1 MTKKIKE
8 IDISSFRVYNE
19 KQEFNFIHKN
29 TGKVANLVA
38 IYAPNGFG
46 KTSFFD
52 AIEWSITGTI
62 GRFEVQRA
70 IKDEVCNEVGFI
82 LKNKESN
89 KENGSVK
96 IVCEDDNYLL
106 ISTKKMRGNRKKD
119 YSPGTIEHL
128 SENIKSIQ
136 NERKTFC
143 TTNLL
148 AHNKITEFLQNYTAE
163 DKTDELK
170 ILWDTNQYSDVL
182 KNINEL
188 YNNMLKKKK
197 NLDQEIKI
205 LEKELS
211 KFKHIEDLN
220 NNIFEEVKNYNSRYD
235 QNYSI
240 ENYFETEAI
249 QKAFRY
255 FHNETSLKK
264 DDLQTALNDNSIL
277 EKEYQLYETNK
288 KDLENFKTKKNIYEK
303 KIEKLNKIEKLSF
316 KQRKRDIR
324 IENILYLLEGIDDYY
339 KKIEMI
345 NSNLKKTEYKEKD
358 KSNYQKEIIELNDD
372 IKNKI
377 ENNTMLKNRMT
388 ELSIK
393 KESLHDDY
401 YNYISR
407 NQEIHKYRRL
417 IEKGYYISSERATR
431 IQKYSF
437 RADQIVHFL
446 EGNLRIELLYEFLPK
461 NIIDTYNKIENLK
474 KDNESILK
482 NISVLENHLNE
493 MTKISNEF
501 QQLTIIGEKIVKRSK
516 QNTCPLCH
524 HKYYD
529 YNELISKI
537 STLEKNLNFNEIN
550 SQVSVNKKQYMEN
563 KIELEQLSNVL
574 NDDMQSLEREYKSNY
589 FKENIKRNKMME
601 KLNRWNELK
610 NSDESICNNLKN
622 KYFIENINI
631 NSRYDVEN
639 KIENIDNQ
647 INMLN
652 NQLSELMANL
662 SSLKEKLNVSNE
674 KEKTCE
680 LEIIDLIN
688 ERNNIILDNGYL
700 EIKNRLDN
708 LSYYN
713 PKMNIFEIKTRI
725 ENELMYLNNEKQND
739 DEEIN
744 ELLKENVSNRKNIET
759 DLEKSNNKINELE
772 SKINSYLSKYKQIIG
787 EKDIH
792 EENMLNNILSNIE
805 KLNKEIEKYTEKSKE
820 EIKIL
825 SDLNCL
831 SEEKI
836 WNEKNELLNSNI
848 KKQQHLDQR
857 ILNLEKSKKIVEDFI
872 IKKTNACFNT
882 NIINQIYTKIDPHP
896 KMKNITFL
904 TNNEKGVLK
913 TRIYTYDKYKED
925 DKISPVVYLSSAQ
938 VNVLSLSIFLSKVL
952 CEKNTTF
959 NTIFIDDPIQHLD
972 GINILSLIDLLRII
986 TTNLDRQIIIA
997 TQNEQF
1003 YKLLKL
1009 KLDDKYYLSKF
1020 IELTSVGIIGNN

>member
-8 IDISSFRVYNE
+8 IDISSFRAYNE

-182 KNINEL
+182 KNINEI

-345 NSNLKKTEYKEKD
+345 NSNLKRTEYKE
-358 KSNYQKEIIELNDD
+358 
-372 IKNKI
+372 
-377 ENNTMLKNRMT
+377 
-388 ELSIK
+388 
-393 KESLHDDY
+393 
-401 YNYISR
+401 
-407 NQEIHKYRRL
+407 
-417 IEKGYYISSERATR
+417 G
-431 IQKYSF
+431 
-437 RADQIVHFL
+437 
-446 EGNLRIELLYEFLPK
+446 
-461 NIIDTYNKIENLK
+461 
-474 KDNESILK
+474 
-482 NISVLENHLNE
+482 
-493 MTKISNEF
+493 
-501 QQLTIIGEKIVKRSK
+501 
-516 QNTCPLCH
+516 
-524 HKYYD
+524 
-529 YNELISKI
+529 
-537 STLEKNLNFNEIN
+537 
-550 SQVSVNKKQYMEN
+550 
-563 KIELEQLSNVL
+563 
-574 NDDMQSLEREYKSNY
+574 
-589 FKENIKRNKMME
+589 
-601 KLNRWNELK
+601 
-610 NSDESICNNLKN
+610 
-622 KYFIENINI
+622 
-631 NSRYDVEN
+631 
-639 KIENIDNQ
+639 
-647 INMLN
+647 
-652 NQLSELMANL
+652 
-662 SSLKEKLNVSNE
+662 
-674 KEKTCE
+674 
-680 LEIIDLIN
+680 
-688 ERNNIILDNGYL
+688 
-700 EIKNRLDN
+700 
-708 LSYYN
+708 
-713 PKMNIFEIKTRI
+713 
-725 ENELMYLNNEKQND
+725 
-739 DEEIN
+739 
-744 ELLKENVSNRKNIET
+744 
-759 DLEKSNNKINELE
+759 
-772 SKINSYLSKYKQIIG
+772 
-787 EKDIH
+787 
-792 EENMLNNILSNIE
+792 
-805 KLNKEIEKYTEKSKE
+805 
-820 EIKIL
+820 
-825 SDLNCL
+825 
-831 SEEKI
+831 
-836 WNEKNELLNSNI
+836 
-848 KKQQHLDQR
+848 
-857 ILNLEKSKKIVEDFI
+857 
-872 IKKTNACFNT
+872 
-882 NIINQIYTKIDPHP
+882 
-896 KMKNITFL
+896 
-904 TNNEKGVLK
+904 
-913 TRIYTYDKYKED
+913 
-925 DKISPVVYLSSAQ
+925 
-938 VNVLSLSIFLSKVL
+938 
-952 CEKNTTF
+952 
-959 NTIFIDDPIQHLD
+959 
-972 GINILSLIDLLRII
+972 
-986 TTNLDRQIIIA
+986 
-997 TQNEQF
+997 
-1003 YKLLKL
+1003 
-1009 KLDDKYYLSKF
+1009 
-1020 IELTSVGIIGNN
+1020 